1 MKALPLFEDLAEF
14 YNGRNAVAERIE
26 KSKLQYMHISTGLD
40 AAIETWVMQK
50 FDVILTGNPG
60 DGKTHL
66 ISILQNR
73 DSLSTAYL
81 EKDASQKDTET
92 ILKIWQQKK
101 RENKPFVLAINQAP
115 LRYLAEKALAYSGLE
130 YLANIPDEIDN
141 CTYYND
147 VPQSKLQRTI
157 VVDLSRREIVTITL
171 VKGIV
176 DRLCKQIMSARCD
189 DCPPRRCPVEYNASA
204 LSNDEILHNLVT
216 ILALVARRG
225 FHATM
230 RDLIGLIAY
239 ILTGDKPCA
248 ARWLPIKNEDGDF
261 STPTFEDYVY
271 YTLLFKGRSRLFDAI
286 RTTFDPANYSDP
298 DSDAKLCAGAIR
310 DGWSVSDPAVILP
323 DSLEE
328 LRTLKRRYFFEHR
341 HDTEKLL
348 QRMLPT
354 TEYNFGALIK
364 GELDDPSEVE
374 NLVDM
379 INNFYAPLHAHQR
392 TDQRYRL
399 RLWNS
404 HRYSVGNRP
413 GYFAM
418 RSIPADNLTIYRPKA
433 IPQIAQAMEIRQ
445 DHVLL
450 AVQNWVPG
458 DPRLRLDWP
467 IYQALTSAHYGTP
480 IEVQPFH
487 ILRRLD
493 LFLRSLGP
501 EAGGSRHVENI
512 EWSDHQHR
520 TPVSIRVNRTNQSY
534 EEERHA

>member
-14 YNGRNAVAERIE
+14 YNGHNAVAERVE
-26 KSKLQYMHISTGLD
+26 KSKLQYMHIPTDLD
-40 AAIETWVMQK
+40 TAIETWVMQK
-50 FDVILTGNPG
+50 FDIILTGNPG

-66 ISILQNR
+66 ISILE
-73 DSLSTAYL
+73 DKGLLSSAYV
-81 EKDASQKDTET
+81 EKDASQKDTNT
-92 ILKIWQQKK
+92 ILQIWQQKK
-101 RENKPFVLAINQAP
+101 RENIPFVLAINHAP
-115 LRYLAEKALAYSGLE
+115 LRDLAAGAQLYPYLEHLT
-130 YLANIPDEIDN
+130 NIPDEIDN
-141 CTYYND
+141 CIYYNE
-147 VPQSKLQRTI
+147 VPKSKLQHTI
-157 VVDLSRREIVTITL
+157 VVDLGQREIATATI

-176 DRLCKQIMSARCD
+176 DRLCKQIMSKHCD
-189 DCPPRRCPVEYNASA
+189 DCPPHRCPVEYNASA

-216 ILALVARRG
+216 ILTLVVRRG
-225 FHATM
+225 FHTTM

-239 ILTGDKPCA
+239 LLTGDRSCA
-248 ARWLPIKNEDGDF
+248 TRWQPVKNEDGNF
-261 STPTFEDYVY
+261 STPTFEDYAY
-271 YTLLFKGRSRLFDAI
+271 YNLLFKGRSRLFDAI

-298 DSDAKLCAGAIR
+298 DSDAKLWAGTIR
-310 DGWSVSDPAVILP
+310 DGWSMLESTVILP
-323 DSLEE
+323 SSLEE
-328 LRTLKRRYFFEHR
+328 LRILKRRYFFEHQ
-341 HDTEKLL
+341 HNTDKLL

-354 TEYNFGALIK
+354 TEHNFGALIK
-364 GELDDPSEVE
+364 GEIDDPSEVE
-374 NLVDM
+374 NLISM
-379 INNFYAPLHAHQR
+379 INNLYAPLHAH
-392 TDQRYRL
+392 QRYRL

-404 HRYSVGNRP
+404 HRYSAGNRP

-433 IPQIAQAMEIRQ
+433 IPQIAQTMEIRH

-450 AVQNWVPG
+450 AVQDWVPG
-458 DPRLRLDWP
+458 DPSLRIDWP
-467 IYQALTSAHYGTP
+467 IYQALTSAHQGTP

-501 EAGGSRHVENI
+501 EAGGSRHIENI